1 MFLGLE
7 MALPFT
13 LQSETQKT
21 PVYQSI
27 IYCCGKFPPLFEKYT
42 GKRILPK
49 KIPCFLGSF
58 FF

>member
-27 IYCCGKFPPLFEKYT
+27 NFCCGKFPPLFEKYT
-42 GKRILPK
+42 GYCLRKFPVFWE
-49 KIPCFLGSF
+49 PF
-58 FF
+58 FSES